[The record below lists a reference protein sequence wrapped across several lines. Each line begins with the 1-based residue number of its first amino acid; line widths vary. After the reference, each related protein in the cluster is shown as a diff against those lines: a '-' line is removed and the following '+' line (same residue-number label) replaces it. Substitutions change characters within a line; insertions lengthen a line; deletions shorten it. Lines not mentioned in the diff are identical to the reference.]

1 MDYTA
6 IFILACIF
14 IPLER
19 LLPLHPEQR
28 TLRRDWLN
36 DLVYVLVNGFV
47 VRAGFTVV
55 AGILMLGI
63 THLVGPNPISWTGEL
78 PVWVQVILA
87 IIIADIGYYTAHRIC
102 HSVPVLWKFHAVH
115 HSIEEMDWLAT
126 HRVHPVDQIFSN
138 TLSLV
143 PIWCMG
149 FSLEALVMHQM
160 IYQAHALL
168 LHSNMRIKFGPLKW
182 LIASP
187 EYHHW
192 HHANERDA
200 YNHNFAAQLSII
212 DVIART
218 VFMPVKRQPKSYGLN
233 EPMPRLYPL
242 QIIHPFRSLA
252 SSWLKAFTIQHPETH
267 MSATE
272 KTRTTEDN
280 LGKLAMLLV
289 FGYFTYKQVLSLAYV
304 MVNRDLIPL
313 WGLALC
319 GQIVSMTFLAFILY
333 YTITRLPPRESAA
346 GIMPRV
352 VAIVGTFIMS
362 MLIVIPPEAIS
373 AEMRI
378 VSTGMIIVGSAMS
391 IYCLRQLGRSFSIM
405 ATSRALKTE
414 GSYSVV
420 RHPLYAAE
428 VLMIAGVV
436 LGHGTALAFGLGAF
450 WLILQVRRAQYE
462 EAVLRQTFPEYE
474 DYAASV
480 PMLIPGL
487 RLDWLEASVKPKLE
501 NVDARAE

>member
-1 MDYTA
+1 MDYTTT
-6 IFILACIF
+6 FILACIF

-36 DLVYVLVNGFV
+36 DVVYVLVNGIV
-47 VRAGFTVV
+47 IRAGFTVV
-55 AGILMLGI
+55 AAILMLGF
-63 THLVGPNPISWTGEL
+63 THLVGPNPISWTATL
-78 PVWVQVILA
+78 PIWAQVILA
-87 IIIADIGYYTAHRIC
+87 IIIADIGYYAAHRIC
-102 HSVPVLWKFHAVH
+102 HTVPALWKFHAVH

-126 HRVHPVDQIFSN
+126 HRVHPVDQIFSS
-138 TLSLV
+138 TLSLLPV
-143 PIWCMG
+143 WCMG
-149 FSLEALVMHQM
+149 FSLEALVLHQA
-160 IYQAHALL
+160 IYHVHALL
-168 LHSNMRIKFGPLKW
+168 LHSNLRIKFGPLKW
-182 LIASP
+182 LLASP

-192 HHANERDA
+192 HHANEHDA

-218 VFMPVKRQPKSYGLN
+218 VFMPAKRQPKSYGLN
-233 EPMPRLYPL
+233 EPMPRLYHL
-242 QIIHPFRSLA
+242 QMIHPLRSLA
-252 SSWLKAFTIQHPETH
+252 SSWGKAFTIQRLETR

-272 KTRTTEDN
+272 KTRATEDN

-289 FGYFTYKQVLSLAYV
+289 FGYFSYKQLLSLAYV
-304 MVNRDLIPL
+304 VVNRDLIPL

-319 GQIVSMTFLAFILY
+319 GQIVSITFLAFILY

-352 VAIVGTFIMS
+352 VAIAGTFIMS
-362 MLIVIPPEAIS
+362 VLIVIPPEAIS

-378 VSTGMIIVGSAMS
+378 VSTATIIAGSAMS

-405 ATSRALKTE
+405 ATSRALKTK
-414 GSYSVV
+414 GSYSIV

-428 VLMIAGVV
+428 VLMVAGVV
-436 LGHGTALAFGLGAF
+436 LGHGNLLAYGLGAF
-450 WLILQVRRAQYE
+450 WLVLQVRRAQYE
-462 EAVLRQTFPEYE
+462 EVVLRQTFPEYE

-487 RLDWLEASVKPKLE
+487 RLGWLEKSVEPKPE
-501 NVDARAE
+501 NV

>member
-1 MDYTA
+1 MDYTTT
-6 IFILACIF
+6 FILACIF

-36 DLVYVLVNGFV
+36 DVVYVLVNGIV
-47 VRAGFTVV
+47 IRAGFTVV
-55 AGILMLGI
+55 AAILMLGF
-63 THLVGPNPISWTGEL
+63 THLVGPNPIYWTATL
-78 PVWVQVILA
+78 PIWAQVILA
-87 IIIADIGYYTAHRIC
+87 IIIADIGYYAAHRIC
-102 HSVPVLWKFHAVH
+102 HTVPALWKFHAVH

-126 HRVHPVDQIFSN
+126 HRVHPVDQIFSS
-138 TLSLV
+138 TLSLLPV
-143 PIWCMG
+143 WCMG
-149 FSLEALVMHQM
+149 FSLEALVLHQA
-160 IYQAHALL
+160 IYHVHALL
-168 LHSNMRIKFGPLKW
+168 LHSNLRIKFGPLKW
-182 LIASP
+182 LLASP

-192 HHANERDA
+192 HHANEHDA

-218 VFMPVKRQPKSYGLN
+218 VFMPTKRQPKSYGLN
-233 EPMPRLYPL
+233 EPMPRLYHL
-242 QIIHPFRSLA
+242 QMIHPLRSLA
-252 SSWLKAFTIQHPETH
+252 SSWVKAFTIQNLETR

-272 KTRTTEDN
+272 KTRATEDN

-289 FGYFTYKQVLSLAYV
+289 FGYFSYKQLLSLAYV

-319 GQIVSMTFLAFILY
+319 GQIVSITFLAFILY

-352 VAIVGTFIMS
+352 VAIAGTFIMS
-362 MLIVIPPEAIS
+362 VLIVIPPEAIS

-378 VSTGMIIVGSAMS
+378 VSTGTIIAGSAMS

-405 ATSRALKTE
+405 ATSRALKTK
-414 GSYSVV
+414 GSYSIV

-428 VLMIAGVV
+428 VLMVAGVV
-436 LGHGTALAFGLGAF
+436 LGHGNLLAYGLGAF
-450 WLILQVRRAQYE
+450 WLVLQVRRAQYE
-462 EAVLRQTFPEYE
+462 EVVLRQTFPEYE

-487 RLDWLEASVKPKLE
+487 RLGWLETSVKPKPE
-501 NVDARAE
+501 NV